1 MQLRS
6 RRALTI
12 LIPIIGLLGT
22 VTAARY
28 SGDSDASAATGGTVS
43 PSLRLTASL
52 SERKIYI
59 EENDA
64 VVTSFP
70 IAIGLPQHPTPTG
83 SFLIR
88 RIVWNPAWTPPDEKW
103 ARRDRPRAAGDPYNP
118 MRLVK
123 IYFRA
128 PDYYI
133 HGTPYVGSLGK
144 EASHGCLRMD
154 PTDAADVAQY
164 VMDHGGQPRDENWFW
179 RVIHARSE
187 TKTVNLRNPIPMT
200 IVP

>member
-1 MQLRS
+1 MQIRG

-12 LIPIIGLLGT
+12 LLPIAGLIGT
-22 VTAARY
+22 ATAARVAD
-28 SGDSDASAATGGTVS
+28 DSKSAASAAA

-52 SERKIYI
+52 SERKLYV
-59 EENDA
+59 EEHDQ
-64 VVTSFP
+64 VVLSFP

-88 RIVWNPAWTPPDEKW
+88 RIVWNPSWVPPDKKW

-123 IYFRA
+123 IFFRP

-144 EASHGCLRMD
+144 AASHGCIRMD
-154 PTDAADVAQY
+154 PVDAAEVAQY
-164 VMDHGGQPRDENWFW
+164 VMEHGGQPRDESWFW
-179 RVIHARSE
+179 RVIHARSQ
-187 TKTVNLRNPIPMT
+187 TRTVNLRNPIPMT
-200 IVP
+200 IVR

>member
-6 RRALTI
+6 RRSLTI
-12 LIPIIGLLGT
+12 LLPILGLFGT
-22 VTAARY
+22 VTAARH
-28 SGDSDASAATGGTVS
+28 SNADAAVANPAATA

-52 SERKIYI
+52 SERKLYV
-59 EENDA
+59 EENDEP
-64 VVTSFP
+64 VLSFP
-70 IAIGLPQHPTPTG
+70 VAIGLPQHPTPTG

-88 RIVWNPAWTPPDEKW
+88 KIVWNPAWVPPDENW
-103 ARRDRPRAAGDPYNP
+103 ARRERPRAAGDPTNP

-123 IYFRA
+123 IFFRE

-133 HGTPYVGSLGK
+133 HGTPYSGSLGK
-144 EASHGCLRMD
+144 AASHGCLRMD
-154 PTDAADVAQY
+154 PVDAADVAQY

-179 RVIHARSE
+179 RIIHARSE

>member
-1 MQLRS
+1 MQLRG
-6 RRALTI
+6 RRLLTV
-12 LIPIIGLLGT
+12 LFPIGGLLAT

-28 SGDSDASAATGGTVS
+28 ASTSDAPAAKAAAAG

-52 SERKIYI
+52 SNRKIYL
-59 EENDA
+59 EEKDE
-64 VVTSFP
+64 VVLSFP

-88 RIVWNPAWTPPDEKW
+88 KIVWNPSWIPPDEKW
-103 ARRDRPRAAGDPYNP
+103 ARRDRPRAAGDPANP

-123 IYFRA
+123 IFFRP

-133 HGTPYVGSLGK
+133 HGTPYVGSLGRA
-144 EASHGCLRMD
+144 ASHGCLRMD
-154 PTDAADVAQY
+154 PVDAAEVAQY
-164 VMDHGGQPRDENWFW
+164 VMEHGGQPRNENWFW

-187 TKTVNLRNPIPMT
+187 TRTVNLRNPIPMT

>member
-1 MQLRS
+1 MQLCS
-6 RRALTI
+6 RRILTI
-12 LIPIIGLLGT
+12 VLPILGLVGT
-22 VTAARY
+22 ATAARF
-28 SGDSDASAATGGTVS
+28 SDSANEAALEAG
-43 PSLRLTASL
+43 PSLRLTADL
-52 SERKIYI
+52 SQRKLFL

-64 VVTSFP
+64 VVLSFP

-88 RIVWNPAWTPPDEKW
+88 KIVWNPTWVPPDEKW
-103 ARRDRPRAAGDPYNP
+103 ARRDRPRAAGDPRNP

-123 IYFRA
+123 IYFRP

-144 EASHGCLRMD
+144 AASHGCLRMD
-154 PTDAADVAQY
+154 PVDAAEVAQY
-164 VMDHGGQPRDENWFW
+164 VMEHGGQPRDENWFW
-179 RVIHARSE
+179 RVIHARSD
-187 TKTVNLRNPIPMT
+187 TRTVNLRNPIPMT

>member
-1 MQLRS
+1 MHLFS

-12 LIPIIGLLGT
+12 FLPVAGLLGT
-22 VTAARY
+22 ATAFRANDDTMET
-28 SGDSDASAATGGTVS
+28 SSFVAG
-43 PSLRLTASL
+43 PSLRLTADL
-52 SERKIYI
+52 SQRMLYV
-59 EENDA
+59 EENDE
-64 VVTSFP
+64 VVLSFKV
-70 IAIGLPQHPTPTG
+70 AIGAPDHPTPTG

-88 RIVWNPAWTPPDEKW
+88 KIVWNPSWVPPDEKW
-103 ARRDRPRAAGDPYNP
+103 ARRDKPRAPGDPYNP

-123 IYFRA
+123 IFFRQ

-144 EASHGCLRMD
+144 AASHGCLRMD
-154 PTDAADVAQY
+154 PVDAAEVAQY
-164 VMDHGGQPRDENWFW
+164 VMEHGGQPRDENWFW

>member
-1 MQLRS
+1 MHLRS
-6 RRALTI
+6 RRALAI
-12 LIPIIGLLGT
+12 LLPIAGLLGT

-28 SGDSDASAATGGTVS
+28 ANDSADSSTTASAVS
-43 PSLRLTASL
+43 PSLRLTADL
-52 SERKIYI
+52 SNRKLYI
-59 EENDA
+59 EEHDK
-64 VVTSFP
+64 VVLSFP
-70 IAIGLPQHPTPTG
+70 IAVGLPQHPTPTG

-88 RIVWNPAWTPPDEKW
+88 RIVWNPSWVPPDEKW
-103 ARRDRPRAAGDPYNP
+103 ARRDRPRAPGDPYNP

-123 IYFRA
+123 IYFRP

-144 EASHGCLRMD
+144 AASHGCLRMD
-154 PTDAADVAQY
+154 PVDAAEVAQY
-164 VMDHGGQPRDENWFW
+164 VMEHGGQPRDENWFW
-179 RVIHARSE
+179 RVIHARSQ

>member
-1 MQLRS
+1 MHLRS
-6 RRALTI
+6 RRALVI
-12 LIPIIGLLGT
+12 LLPVAGLLGT

-28 SGDSDASAATGGTVS
+28 ADDSADSPTTVSAAA
-43 PSLRLTASL
+43 PSLRLTADL
-52 SERKIYI
+52 SNRKLYI
-59 EENDA
+59 EEHDE
-64 VVTSFP
+64 VVLSFP

-88 RIVWNPAWTPPDEKW
+88 RIVWNPSWVPPDEKW
-103 ARRDRPRAAGDPYNP
+103 ARRDRPRAPGDPYNP

-123 IYFRA
+123 IYFRP

-144 EASHGCLRMD
+144 AASHGCLRMD
-154 PTDAADVAQY
+154 PVDAAEVAQY
-164 VMDHGGQPRDENWFW
+164 VMEHGGQPRDENWFW
-179 RVIHARSE
+179 RVIHARSQ
-187 TKTVNLRNPIPMT
+187 TRTVNLRNPIPMT

>member
-1 MQLRS
+1 
-6 RRALTI
+6 
-12 LIPIIGLLGT
+12 LGT
-22 VTAARY
+22 VTAARH
-28 SGDSDASAATGGTVS
+28 SSDSDAPAASAATAG

-52 SERKIYI
+52 SQRKIYI
-59 EENDA
+59 EENDD

-70 IAIGLPQHPTPTG
+70 VAIGLPQHPTPTG
-83 SFLIR
+83 SFIIR
-88 RIVWNPAWTPPDEKW
+88 KIVWNPSWVPPDEKW
-103 ARRDRPRAAGDPYNP
+103 ARRDKPRAAGDPTNP

-123 IYFRA
+123 IFFRE

-144 EASHGCLRMD
+144 QASHGCLRMD

>member
-1 MQLRS
+1 MQPGG

-12 LIPIIGLLGT
+12 LLSIAGLLAT
-22 VTAARY
+22 VTAAR
-28 SGDSDASAATGGTVS
+28 SAGGRDGAAASAVAA

-52 SERKIYI
+52 SERKLYV
-59 EENDA
+59 EEHDA
-64 VVTSFP
+64 VVLSFP

-88 RIVWNPAWTPPDEKW
+88 QIVWNPRWVPPDKKW
-103 ARRDRPRAAGDPYNP
+103 ARNDRPRAPGDPYNP

-123 IYFRA
+123 IFFRP

-144 EASHGCLRMD
+144 AASHGCLRMD
-154 PTDAADVAQY
+154 PVDAAEVAQY
-164 VMDHGGQPRDENWFW
+164 VMEHGGQPRDESWFW
-179 RVIHARSE
+179 RVIHARSQ
-187 TKTVNLRNPIPMT
+187 TRTVNLRNPIPLT
-200 IVP
+200 IVR

>member
-6 RRALTI
+6 RRLLTI
-12 LIPIIGLLGT
+12 LLPLVGLVGT

-28 SGDSDASAATGGTVS
+28 SDGADETAAAAG
-43 PSLRLTASL
+43 PSLRITADL
-52 SERKIYI
+52 SQRRLFV
-59 EENDA
+59 EENDG
-64 VVTSFP
+64 VVKSFP

-88 RIVWNPAWTPPDEKW
+88 KIVWNPSWVPPDEKW

-144 EASHGCLRMD
+144 AASHGCLRMD
-154 PTDAADVAQY
+154 PVDAADVAQY

-179 RVIHARSE
+179 RVIHARSQ
-187 TKTVNLRNPIPMT
+187 TRTVNLRNPIPMT

>member
-1 MQLRS
+1 MQSIR

-12 LIPIIGLLGT
+12 LLPVAGLLGT
-22 VTAARY
+22 ATAARF
-28 SGDSDASAATGGTVS
+28 SDDSVSPTTAGS
-43 PSLRLTASL
+43 PSLRLTADL
-52 SERKIYI
+52 SQRKLYVEERD
-59 EENDA
+59 E
-64 VVTSFP
+64 VVLTFP

-88 RIVWNPAWTPPDEKW
+88 KIVWNPSWVPPDEKW
-103 ARRDRPRAAGDPYNP
+103 ARRDRPRAPADPRNP

-123 IYFRA
+123 IYFRP

-144 EASHGCLRMD
+144 AASHGCLRMHWV
-154 PTDAADVAQY
+154 DAAEVAQY
-164 VMDHGGQPRDENWFW
+164 IMEHGGQPRDESWFW
-179 RVIHARSE
+179 RVIHARSQ
-187 TKTVNLRNPIPMT
+187 TKTVNLRNPIPIT

>member
-6 RRALTI
+6 RRILTI
-12 LIPIIGLLGT
+12 LLPIAGLLGS

-28 SGDSDASAATGGTVS
+28 GDEANDNTAVAG
-43 PSLRLTASL
+43 PSLRLTADL
-52 SERKIYI
+52 SQRKLFL
-59 EENDA
+59 EENDQ
-64 VVTSFP
+64 VVLSFP

-88 RIVWNPAWTPPDEKW
+88 KIVWNPTWVPPDEKW
-103 ARRDRPRAAGDPYNP
+103 ARRDRPRAAGDPRNP

-123 IYFRA
+123 IFFRP

-133 HGTPYVGSLGK
+133 HGTPYTGSLGK
-144 EASHGCLRMD
+144 AASHGCLRMD
-154 PTDAADVAQY
+154 PVDAAEVAQY
-164 VMDHGGQPRDENWFW
+164 VMEHGGQPRDENWFW
-179 RVIHARSE
+179 RVIHARSD
-187 TKTVNLRNPIPMT
+187 TRTVNLRNPIPMT

>member
-1 MQLRS
+1 MQLHS

-12 LIPIIGLLGT
+12 LLPIVGLVGT

-28 SGDSDASAATGGTVS
+28 SDESAPNAAAAS

-52 SERKIYI
+52 SERKIYV
-59 EENDA
+59 EERDE
-64 VVTSFP
+64 VVLSFP
-70 IAIGLPQHPTPTG
+70 VAIGLPQHPTPTG

-88 RIVWNPAWTPPDEKW
+88 KIVWNPAWVPPDEKW
-103 ARRDRPRAAGDPYNP
+103 ARRDRPRAAGDPTNP
-118 MRLVK
+118 MRVVK
-123 IYFRA
+123 IFFRP

-144 EASHGCLRMD
+144 AASHGCLRMD
-154 PTDAADVAQY
+154 PVDAADIAQY
-164 VMDHGGQPRDENWFW
+164 VMEHGGQPRDENWFW

>member
-6 RRALTI
+6 RRTLTI
-12 LIPIIGLLGT
+12 LLPIIGLLGT
-22 VTAARY
+22 VTAARR
-28 SGDSDASAATGGTVS
+28 SGNSRESTANAATAG

-52 SERKIYI
+52 SNRKIYI
-59 EENDA
+59 EENDE
-64 VVTSFP
+64 VVLSFP

-88 RIVWNPAWTPPDEKW
+88 KLVWNPTWVPPDEKW

-123 IYFRA
+123 IYFRP

-144 EASHGCLRMD
+144 AASHGCLRMD
-154 PTDAADVAQY
+154 PVDAAEVAQY
-164 VMDHGGQPRDENWFW
+164 VMEHGGQPRDENWFW
-179 RVIHARSE
+179 RVIHARSQ
-187 TKTVNLRNPIPMT
+187 TKTVNLRNPIPIT

>member
-1 MQLRS
+1 MQLPS

-12 LIPIIGLLGT
+12 LLPIVGLLGT
-22 VTAARY
+22 ATAARY
-28 SGDSDASAATGGTVS
+28 SGDSAESAANAAVAS

-52 SERKIYI
+52 SERKLYV
-59 EENDA
+59 EERDE
-64 VVTSFP
+64 VVLSFP

-88 RIVWNPAWTPPDEKW
+88 RIVWNPAWIPPEEKW

-123 IYFRA
+123 IFFRP

-144 EASHGCLRMD
+144 AASHGCLRMD
-154 PTDAADVAQY
+154 PVDAAEVAQY
-164 VMDHGGQPRDENWFW
+164 VMEHGGQPRDENWFW

>member
-6 RRALTI
+6 RRILTV
-12 LIPIIGLLGT
+12 LLPISGLLAT
-22 VTAARY
+22 VTAAR
-28 SGDSDASAATGGTVS
+28 STDDADREAAVAG
-43 PSLRLTASL
+43 PSLRLTADL
-52 SERKIYI
+52 SQRKLFL
-59 EENDA
+59 EENDE
-64 VVTSFP
+64 VVLSFP

-88 RIVWNPAWTPPDEKW
+88 KLVWNPTWVPPDKKW

-123 IYFRA
+123 IYFRP

-144 EASHGCLRMD
+144 AASHGCLRMD
-154 PTDAADVAQY
+154 PVDAAEVAQY
-164 VMDHGGQPRDENWFW
+164 VMEHGGQPRDENWFW
-179 RVIHARSE
+179 RVIHARSQ
-187 TKTVNLRNPIPMT
+187 TKTVNLRNPIPIT

>member
-1 MQLRS
+1 MQLRG
-6 RRALTI
+6 RRLLTV
-12 LIPIIGLLGT
+12 LFPIGGLLAT

-28 SGDSDASAATGGTVS
+28 ASTSAAPAAKAAAAG

-52 SERKIYI
+52 SNRKIYL
-59 EENDA
+59 EEKDE
-64 VVTSFP
+64 VVLSFP

-88 RIVWNPAWTPPDEKW
+88 KIVWNPSWIPPDEKW
-103 ARRDRPRAAGDPYNP
+103 ARRDRPRAAGDPANP

-123 IYFRA
+123 IFFRP

-133 HGTPYVGSLGK
+133 HGTPYVGSLGRA
-144 EASHGCLRMD
+144 ASHGCLRMD
-154 PTDAADVAQY
+154 PVDAAEVAQY
-164 VMDHGGQPRDENWFW
+164 VMEHGGQPRNENWFW

-187 TKTVNLRNPIPMT
+187 TRTVNLRNPIPMT